1 MFESTNA
8 AHQRVKLG
16 LSMMHLIRGSHKAFT
31 FSESKKSMSFFGEIL
46 LLISGNTRR
55 ISPSSPCNSQCNCH
69 AVKEIFI
76 IIPIDFSRKI
86 EVKPLKSVLFISL
99 ITH

>member
-16 LSMMHLIRGSHKAFT
+16 LWMMHLVRGSHKAFT
-31 FSESKKSMSFFGEIL
+31 FSDSKKSKSFFGEIL

-55 ISPSSPCNSQCNCH
+55 ISTSSPCNCQCNRH
-69 AVKEIFI
+69 AVKDIFLL
-76 IIPIDFSRKI
+76 IPI
-86 EVKPLKSVLFISL
+86 VISS
-99 ITH
+99 